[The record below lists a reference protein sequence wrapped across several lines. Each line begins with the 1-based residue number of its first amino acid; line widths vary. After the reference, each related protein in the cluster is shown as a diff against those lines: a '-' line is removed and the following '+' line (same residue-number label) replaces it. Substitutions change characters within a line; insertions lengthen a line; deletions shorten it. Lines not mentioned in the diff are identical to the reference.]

1 MSSQEIKFGDKK
13 VDKRKFSLSNKAI
26 PLDSVDL
33 DEIVVSNKWKI
44 NDKTCKYICGYINK

>member
-13 VDKRKFSLSNKAI
+13 VDKREFYLPKKAI

-33 DEIVVSNKWKI
+33 DKIVVSNK
-44 NDKTCKYICGYINK
+44 